1 VTYVDELRAALGKDK
16 VLDSDFDTFSYSSDF
31 SPMGPGE
38 EVVPDVVV
46 LPRTTED
53 VVAVVRVARAH
64 GVPITAV
71 GGMTGMA
78 GGALAIRG
86 GILLAT
92 HSMGKVLEVDVAN
105 QTVRVQAG
113 CTLQRV
119 NDALEPHGLW
129 MPHLPESKWSCTV
142 GAAIS
147 CDNDSTFGMKHGK
160 ILQPLLS
167 VQVVDG
173 NGRVVEFGHRKTRF
187 SSSGYKL
194 KDLFVGAEGTLGV
207 VTEATLKV
215 EPAPPY
221 RRVEMIVMP
230 SLTRAVDLITHCLR
244 SGICLEAAHI
254 NCRHRLKF
262 YTHAYVVKHGKE
274 PEIPAWAGGLL
285 AFAVAGEREVVDPQV
300 EWVIR
305 QAEASFGGQ
314 LVRERDIVDS
324 WWTSKHTLEFEP
336 FKQKWPATQG
346 DKMFGAAD
354 VGVPM
359 GVLERFYEE
368 GFMTLMKEHGLQVLG
383 MNAYLEHPNSIGFS
397 LSCAVFV
404 NYHDQGEVDRYRA
417 FNLAM
422 ARKAVELGGTCTTYM
437 SDTYLKIPVMREEA
451 GEALEYYRRIKDV
464 FDPLNIMNP
473 GKKWD
478 HPTTGPDGKVTREG
492 PKAKGGARHG

>member
-1 VTYVDELRAALGKDK
+1 MNYIEELLSALGPDK
-16 VLDSDFDTFSYSSDF
+16 VLASDFDRFSYSSDF

-46 LPRTTED
+46 LPKDTQD
-53 VVAVVRVARAH
+53 VLEVVKVARRH
-64 GVPITAV
+64 GVPITPV

-92 HSMGKVLEVDVAN
+92 HAMGQVLEIDVPN

-113 CTLQRV
+113 CTLQKV

-129 MPHLPESKWSCTV
+129 LPHLPESKWSCAV
-142 GAAIS
+142 GSAIA
-147 CDNDSTFGMKHGK
+147 CDNDSTFGAKHGK
-160 ILQPLLS
+160 ILHPLLS
-167 VQVVDG
+167 LKVVDG
-173 NGRVVEFGHRKTRF
+173 NGRAIEFGHRKTRF
-187 SSSGYKL
+187 TSSGYKL
-194 KDLFVGAEGTLGV
+194 KDLFAGAEGTLGI
-207 VTEATLKV
+207 VTEVTLKA
-215 EPAPPY
+215 EPMPPY

-230 SLTRAVDLITHCLR
+230 TLTRAVDLLTHCHR

-254 NCRHRLKF
+254 NCRHRLRF
-262 YTHAYVVKHGKE
+262 YTHAYVVKHGHE
-274 PEIPAWAGGLL
+274 PEIPDWAGALL

-314 LVRERDIVDS
+314 QVRERDIVDS

-336 FKQKWPATQG
+336 FHQKWPATQG
-346 DKMFGAAD
+346 EKMFGAAD
-354 VGVPM
+354 VGIPM
-359 GVLERFYEE
+359 GMLERFYDE
-368 GFMTLMKEHGLQVLG
+368 GFMRLMAEYRLSVLG
-383 MNAYLEHPNSIGFS
+383 MNAYVESPNSIGFS

-404 NYHDQGEVDRYRA
+404 DYHDQDEVDRYRA

-422 ARKAVELGGTCTTYM
+422 ARKALEMGGTCTTYM

-451 GEALEYYRRIKDV
+451 GEALEYMRKVKDI

-473 GKKWD
+473 GKKWE
-478 HPTTGPDGKVTREG
+478 HATRKEG
-492 PKAKGGARHG
+492 GEPHG